1 MRQRPGVVA
10 FTTALVLFVTSFLAA
25 PARADAIDG
34 DWCHGTSH
42 FTIDGDTIVTP
53 GRNKVQGRYTRY
65 SFHYVIPASEPG
77 AGSEVTM
84 RMIRGQELV
93 HLNRSSHTGGPEV
106 WRRCKP
112 IS

>member
-1 MRQRPGVVA
+1 MRQRPGVMA

-65 SFHYVIPASEPG
+65 SFYYVVPASEPG

-93 HLNRSSHTGGPEV
+93 QLNRSSHTGGPEV

>member
-1 MRQRPGVVA
+1 MRQRANVIAVTAAVILVVA
-10 FTTALVLFVTSFLAA
+10 GFLAP

-42 FTIDGDTIVTP
+42 LSIDGDTIVTP
-53 GRNKVQGRYTRY
+53 GRTKIQGRYTRY
-65 SFHYVIPASEPG
+65 SFDYVVPSNEPG
-77 AGSEVTM
+77 AGHEVTM
-84 RMIRGQELV
+84 RMMRGQELV
-93 HLNRSSHTGGPEV
+93 HVNRKGQTGDPEI

>member
-1 MRQRPGVVA
+1 MRQRPIVVA
-10 FTTALVLFVTSFLAA
+10 LTAAVVLVVSSFLAP

-34 DWCHGTSH
+34 DWCQGTNH
-42 FTIDGDTIVTP
+42 FSIDGETIITP

-65 SFHYVIPASEPG
+65 SFDYVVPANEPG
-77 AGSEVTM
+77 AGNEVTM

-93 HLNRSSHTGGPEV
+93 HLNRTGQTGGPEV

>member
-1 MRQRPGVVA
+1 MRKRPGIVV
-10 FTTALVLFVTSFLAA
+10 FTTGMALSLACFLAA

-42 FTIDGDTIVTP
+42 FTIDGATIVTP

-65 SFHYVIPASEPG
+65 SFDYLVPANEAG

-84 RMIRGQELV
+84 RMIRGQEQI
-93 HLNRSSHTGGPEV
+93 HLNRSGQVGGPEV
-106 WRRCKP
+106 WTRCKP
-112 IS
+112 VS